1 MDIGFHW
8 APDNTYG
15 PMKFGVRAQLRRRF
29 YLYRSVPFVML
40 AVGCAMTA
48 AAVTTIATRQQA
60 ATAAAFRSDTLAL
73 QRVVQVELD
82 TVVAV
87 THAASAL
94 LAASPE
100 INFVE
105 FRAFVSGLQLRER
118 YPGLEGIG
126 FAPRVDR
133 SGLRGFVR
141 AASLDGVANLK
152 VRPAGLRTV
161 YFPAVL
167 LEPRNS
173 INATVIGFDLAS
185 DVALLEA
192 MRRARDSGS
201 PAITQLLTSSPLAGR
216 NLREFVLYLPVYR
229 RGAPIASIAQRR
241 QALVGFVF
249 SRLQPDEMFGDT
261 VAAAAARSLD
271 ISLYDTADH
280 TDALLVTSGERAG
293 GVQSNATVSI
303 GGRQWMLVASSR
315 DASAA
320 ALPAEAQRILI
331 AGALL
336 SLLLFAL
343 MRMQVLAWQT
353 AETHAAELRAADRA
367 KDEFLAVLSHEL
379 RTPLNAMLGWLS
391 MLRSGGVREDRRA
404 HALEIIDRNA
414 HAQAQ
419 LIDDLLEV
427 SRILMGKMRLDKRP
441 LSVVPAVSSVI
452 ESLRPTADA
461 KGVTLHGIDQTEA
474 DTLVISADAGR
485 FAQIM
490 TNLIANGVKFTPSG
504 GAVWVNVDAAH
515 DNVKISVRDTGIG
528 IAPEFLPYV
537 FDRFRQ
543 ADASPTRSHSGL
555 GMGLAIVRDLVL
567 LHGGHIEAYSNGV
580 NQGALFVITLPVIGD
595 DAAGANGSEVV
606 FAGT

>member
-1 MDIGFHW
+1 
-8 APDNTYG
+8 
-15 PMKFGVRAQLRRRF
+15 MKIGVRAQLRRRF
-29 YLYRSVPFVML
+29 YIYRSVPFVIL
-40 AVGCAMTA
+40 ALGCAMTA
-48 AAVTTIATRQQA
+48 AAVTTIAARQQA
-60 ATAAAFRSDTLAL
+60 AIASAFHSDTLTV
-73 QRVVQVELD
+73 QRVVQVQLD
-82 TVVAV
+82 TMVAV

-100 INFVE
+100 INFIE
-105 FRAFVSGLQLRER
+105 FRAFVAGLQLSDR
-118 YPGLEGIG
+118 YPGLYGIG
-126 FAPRVDR
+126 FAPRVER
-133 SGLRGFVR
+133 SGLRAFVR
-141 AASLDGVANLK
+141 AASLDGVANPK
-152 VRPAGLRTV
+152 VRPAGVRTE

-167 LEPRNS
+167 LEPPDTGNT
-173 INATVIGFDLAS
+173 AVLGFDLAS
-185 DVALLEA
+185 EAALLDA
-192 MRRARDSGS
+192 MKRARDSGA
-201 PAITQLLTSSPLAGR
+201 PAITPLLNPSPLAGR
-216 NLREFVLYLPVYR
+216 KLRECVLYLPVYR
-229 RGAPIASIAQRR
+229 RGAPIGSIGERR
-241 QALVGFVF
+241 RALVGFVF
-249 SRLQPDEMFGDT
+249 SRLRPEAMFGDSF
-261 VAAAAARSLD
+261 AAAAARSLD
-271 ISLYDTADH
+271 ISIYDSVKKE
-280 TDALLVTSGERAG
+280 DALLVTSGEQAG
-293 GVQSNATVSI
+293 SVQSNATVSI
-303 GGRQWMLVASSR
+303 GSRQWLLVASSR
-315 DASAA
+315 EVGTA
-320 ALPAEAQRILI
+320 ALPPEAQRILI
-331 AGALL
+331 AGALM

-391 MLRSGGVREDRRA
+391 MLRNGGVSEDRRV

-452 ESLRPTADA
+452 DSLRPTADA
-461 KGVTLHGIDQTEA
+461 KGVTLHGVDQAEA
-474 DTLVISADAGR
+474 DTLIISADAGR
-485 FAQIM
+485 FTQIM
-490 TNLIANGVKFTPSG
+490 TNLITNGMKFTPSG

-543 ADASPTRSHSGL
+543 ADASTTRSYSGL

-580 NQGALFVITLPVIGD
+580 NQGALFVITLPVI
-595 DAAGANGSEVV
+595 AGGVGADGSELVL
-606 FAGT
+606 AGT